1 MQHIHWLGTGLSSIP
16 GIRRLAKKYDN
27 LTIWNRTLEKAE
39 QSINHV
45 NKENVLAK
53 KFDMQALSNSLEVGD
68 IVVSQLP
75 ADHHLSIA
83 RLCLEQK
90 CHFATSSYISPDM
103 KTLDNDVKKSD
114 LVFVNEVGLDPGI
127 DHFFSHLLVKKLK
140 DTN

>member
-16 GIRRLAKKYDN
+16 GIRRLANKYEN

-45 NKENVLAK
+45 NKDNVVAK
-53 KFDMQALSNSLEVGD
+53 KFDMQALSNSIEVGD

-83 RLCLEQK
+83 KLCLEQK
-90 CHFATSSYISPDM
+90 CHFATSSYISPDTVSYTHL
-103 KTLDNDVKKSD
+103 TLPTKA
-114 LVFVNEVGLDPGI
+114 
-127 DHFFSHLLVKKLK
+127 
-140 DTN
+140 

>member
-45 NKENVLAK
+45 NKDNVMAK

-68 IVVSQLP
+68 IVISQLP
-75 ADHHLSIA
+75 A
-83 RLCLEQK
+83 CLLY
-90 CHFATSSYISPDM
+90 TSPSPRD
-103 KTLDNDVKKSD
+103 
-114 LVFVNEVGLDPGI
+114 
-127 DHFFSHLLVKKLK
+127 
-140 DTN
+140 